1 MKNRLP
7 PQPGEWIDR
16 QRVLPF
22 HFEDQQ
28 YEGLAGDVI
37 TSALLAEGVHLLG
50 RSFKY
55 HRARGSYSLAGHDA
69 NVILADTT
77 NTNLHSDTTLLT
89 SGLKLSAV
97 NTTGGVRSDRLKFI
111 SRLSKFLPVG
121 FYYKTFHRPAKLFP
135 FHERQIRK
143 ISGLGVINPSSSTP
157 HSPKDHAWCDVLVVG
172 GGPAGLEAALAAGKS
187 GAQVLIAE
195 ESAQLGGSLLWQH
208 GQAELVAQL
217 SQDLITLDNVDIRCA
232 TQVGGHYADNWI
244 ALFDTAR
251 LTKLRAKAVVY
262 ATGVMEQ
269 PAVFGY
275 NDLPGIMLCSAI
287 QRLISRYAV
296 KPFER
301 VVILGANSE
310 AYTAALAMNAA
321 GIQVA
326 GLADLR
332 PDGESATLT
341 QQVASLGIPIHRGFC
356 IYEAQPTSD
365 KTGLSGALLASL
377 DSDGRANTRQ
387 TLYVECDGIA
397 VSVGWMPNAA
407 LPSQAGVRFTY
418 DENLEQLTP
427 NTRPEGVFLAGR
439 VRGVFKLD
447 HQRRDGAS
455 AGISA
460 AAHAGLDVERSTPP
474 PIESVPHS
482 HPYPIFPHPNCK
494 NFVDF
499 DEDLHLSDFVNAH
512 QEGYDSVEL
521 IKRYSTVGM
530 GPSQGKISNMNAV
543 RIVARLN
550 GASIDETGSTTARPF
565 YQPVPIGHLAGR
577 RFHPMRRTPIHQW
590 HADHGAHFYHAG
602 DWYRPEF
609 YANGDLERTQ
619 CIAQEAHQ
627 VRSSLGL
634 IDVSTL
640 GKFQVNGPGAAE
652 LLERLY
658 TGRFKKLA
666 VGRYRYGV
674 ALDESGV
681 IVEDGV
687 LARLASDQF
696 YVTATSSGAS
706 AFYREM
712 QRWALI
718 WNLDVTLNN
727 TTGHLAALN
736 LAGPNARNALQ
747 PLTNVDLSPEDFPYQ
762 GVRRGQVAGVESLLI
777 RVGFVGEL
785 GYEIHLEASKAE
797 HVWKALFET
806 GARWNIQPFGV
817 EAQRLLRL
825 EKGHLIVTHDTDALT
840 YPHEVGLNWTL
851 GKNKHFYVGQHS
863 LKIQRQRSLT
873 RQLVGLRWPEN
884 QTALPEECNLIIRDG
899 RITGRITSIVPQSTL
914 GYPIGMAFVDPELSS
929 PGTPIEI
936 RLDDGV
942 ISTAQVVEMPFYDP
956 DDQRQLA

>member
-1 MKNRLP
+1 MSRRLP

-16 QRVLPF
+16 QQVLPF
-22 HFEDQQ
+22 HFEGQQ
-28 YEGLAGDVI
+28 YEGLAGDVL
-37 TSALLAEGVHLLG
+37 TSALLAEGIHLLG

-55 HRARGSYSLAGHDA
+55 HRPRGCYSLAGHDA
-69 NVILADTT
+69 NVLLADATHT
-77 NTNLHSDTTLLT
+77 HMRGDTTPLT
-89 SGLKLSAV
+89 SGVQLRAV
-97 NTTGGVRSDRLKFI
+97 NTTGGVRSDRLKVIGHF
-111 SRLSKFLPVG
+111 SKFMPVG

-143 ISGLGVINPSSSTP
+143 IAGLGEVDPSWPATQ
-157 HSPKDHAWCDVLVVG
+157 SPKDYAWCDVLVVG
-172 GGPAGLEAALAAGKS
+172 GGAAGLEAALAAGQS
-187 GAQVLIAE
+187 GARVLLVE
-195 ESAQLGGSLLWQH
+195 ESAHLGGSLLWQH
-208 GQAELVAQL
+208 QEAGLVSQL
-217 SQDLITLDNVDIRCA
+217 GKDLALLNQVEIRCS
-232 TQVGGHYADNWI
+232 TRVGGHYADNWI
-244 ALFDTAR
+244 ALFDSAR
-251 LTKLRAKAVVY
+251 LTKVRAKAVVY
-262 ATGVMEQ
+262 ATGVIEQ

-275 NDLPGIMLCSAI
+275 NDQPGVMLCSAVL
-287 QRLISRYAV
+287 RLISQYAV

-310 AYTAALAMNAA
+310 AYAAALAMSAVGIEVAA
-321 GIQVA
+321 
-326 GLADLR
+326 LADLR
-332 PDGESATLT
+332 PEGESSQLA
-341 QQVASLGIPIHRGFC
+341 QQVSSSGIPVHRGCC
-356 IYEAQPTSD
+356 IHQAQPTRD
-365 KTGLSGALLASL
+365 GTGLSGAVLAPV
-377 DSDGRANTRQ
+377 DSQGVPDTRQ
-387 TLYVECDGIA
+387 AKHIPCDGVA

-407 LPSQAGVRFTY
+407 LPSQAGVRFSY
-418 DENLEQLTP
+418 DEALEQFTP
-427 NTRPEGVFLAGR
+427 NTEPEGIFLAGR
-439 VRGVFKLD
+439 VRGVFALNA
-447 HQRRDGAS
+447 QRQDGTS
-455 AGISA
+455 AGLAA
-460 AAHAGLDVERSTPP
+460 AAHAGLNVEGSTPP
-474 PIESVPHS
+474 PIDSVPHS
-482 HPYPIFPHPNCK
+482 HPYPIFPHPKCK

-550 GASIDETGSTTARPF
+550 GASINETGTTTARPF

-609 YANGDLERTQ
+609 YANGDLERAQ
-619 CIAQEAHQ
+619 CIAREANQ

-640 GKFQVNGPGAAE
+640 GKFQVNGPDAAE

-666 VGRYRYGV
+666 VGRYRYGI

-687 LARLASDQF
+687 LARLTSDQF

-727 TTGHLAALN
+727 ITGHLAALN
-736 LAGPNARNALQ
+736 LAGPKARNALQ
-747 PLTNVDLSPEDFPYQ
+747 PLTNVDLSSEAFPYQ
-762 GVRRGQVAGVESLLI
+762 GVRRGQVAGVEALLM

-797 HVWKALFET
+797 QVWNALFKT
-806 GARWNIQPFGV
+806 GECWNIQPFGV

-863 LKIQRQRSLT
+863 LKIQRQRALT
-873 RQLVGLRWPEN
+873 RQLVGLRWPEG
-884 QTALPEECNLIIRDG
+884 QTALPEECNLIIHDG
-899 RITGRITSIVPQSTL
+899 RIAGRITSIGSQSTL

-929 PGTPIEI
+929 PGTPVEV
-936 RLDDGV
+936 RLDSGV

-956 DDQRQLA
+956 EDQRQLA